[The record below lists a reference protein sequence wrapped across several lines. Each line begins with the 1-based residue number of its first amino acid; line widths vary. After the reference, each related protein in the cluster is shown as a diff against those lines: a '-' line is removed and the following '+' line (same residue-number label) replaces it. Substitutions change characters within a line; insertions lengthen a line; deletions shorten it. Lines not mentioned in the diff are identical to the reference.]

1 MESIP
6 VEDRLILRD
15 KFRLKH
21 PDHIPLVININKSE
35 KKLLVNKDSL
45 LYTVNNN
52 IRKNIIM
59 NEHETGILF
68 VKPNNIMLKGSDSLQ
83 DVYEKFK
90 QADGFLYLD
99 YKTEATF
106 G

>member
-6 VEDRLILRD
+6 VEDRMNLRD
-15 KFRLKH
+15 KFRLRH
-21 PDHIPLVININKSE
+21 PDHIPLILNINRTE

-45 LYTVNNN
+45 MYTINNN
-52 IRKNIIM
+52 IRKNILM
-59 NEHETGILF
+59 TEHETGMLL
-68 VKPNNIMLKGSDSLQ
+68 VRPNNILLKGTDSLQ

-99 YKTEATF
+99 YKTENTF